1 MENGIYKA
9 IADVLSE
16 VGAVGKDGQNTFDK
30 YRYRSI
36 DAVMNAMHPA
46 MAKHRVF
53 VIPEVLE
60 QSREERGA
68 KSGGVL
74 IYSIIKVRYTFYAED
89 GSSLTATVIGEGMD
103 KGDKS
108 VNKAMSAAFK
118 YALFQVFCIP
128 TDEFSDSED
137 ESPEARQKPKNKIDE
152 YAKREAQ
159 KAGSNAK
166 KQIDDAAAYKKKL
179 LDKLKKIY
187 KPESL
192 EKLASNYKKEKIDD
206 LSADE
211 LESIVNSIMSKIEEK
226 EKNGSEGTNTC
237 HKAVIPEQK
246 NTDHGA
252 ARG

>member
-9 IADVLSE
+9 IAAVLSD
-16 VGAVGKDGQNTFDK
+16 VGAVGKDGQNAFDK

-46 MAKHRVF
+46 MAKYGVF
-53 VIPEVLE
+53 VMPEVLE
-60 QSREERGA
+60 QSREERG
-68 KSGGVL
+68 SRNGGVL

-166 KQIDDAAAYKKKL
+166 KQIDDATYKKKI
-179 LDKLKKIY
+179 LDKLKKNY
-187 KPESL
+187 SPESL
-192 EKLASNYKKEKIDD
+192 EKIASRYEKEKIDD
-206 LSADE
+206 LSVDE
-211 LESIVNSIMSKIEEK
+211 LKNLVENIMSKIEEK
-226 EKNGSEGTNTC
+226 GKIDSKKEEK
-237 HKAVIPEQK
+237 K
-246 NTDHGA
+246 NE
-252 ARG
+252 

>member
-9 IADVLSE
+9 IAAVLSD
-16 VGAVGKDGQNTFDK
+16 VGAVGKDGQNAFDK

-46 MAKHRVF
+46 MAKYGVF
-53 VIPEVLE
+53 VMPEVLE
-60 QSREERGA
+60 QSREERG
-68 KSGGVL
+68 SRNGGVL
-74 IYSIIKVRYTFYAED
+74 IYSVIKVRYTFYAED

-166 KQIDDAAAYKKKL
+166 KQIDDAAYKKKI
-179 LDKLKKIY
+179 LDKLKKNY
-187 KPESL
+187 SPENL
-192 EKLASNYKKEKIDD
+192 GKIASRYEKEKIDD
-206 LSADE
+206 LSVDE
-211 LESIVNSIMSKIEEK
+211 LKNLVENIMSKIEEK
-226 EKNGSEGTNTC
+226 GKIDSKKEEKKSE
-237 HKAVIPEQK
+237 
-246 NTDHGA
+246 
-252 ARG
+252 

>member
-16 VGAVGKDGQNTFDK
+16 VGAVGKDGQNAFDK

-46 MAKHRVF
+46 MAKYGVF
-53 VIPEVLE
+53 VMPEVLE
-60 QSREERGA
+60 QSREERG
-68 KSGGVL
+68 SRNGGVL

-166 KQIDDAAAYKKKL
+166 KQIDDAAYKKKI
-179 LDKLKKIY
+179 LDKLKKNY
-187 KPESL
+187 SPENL
-192 EKLASNYKKEKIDD
+192 GKIASRYEKEKIDD
-206 LSADE
+206 LSVDE
-211 LESIVNSIMSKIEEK
+211 LKNLVENIMSKIEEK
-226 EKNGSEGTNTC
+226 GKIDSKKEEKKSE
-237 HKAVIPEQK
+237 
-246 NTDHGA
+246 
-252 ARG
+252 

>member
-16 VGAVGKDGQNTFDK
+16 VGAVGKDGQNAFDK

-46 MAKHRVF
+46 MAKYGVF
-53 VIPEVLE
+53 VMPEVLE
-60 QSREERGA
+60 QSREERG
-68 KSGGVL
+68 SRNGGVL

-166 KQIDDAAAYKKKL
+166 KQIDDAAYKKKI
-179 LDKLKKIY
+179 LDKLKKNY
-187 KPESL
+187 SPENL
-192 EKLASNYKKEKIDD
+192 GKIASRYEKEKIDD
-206 LSADE
+206 LSVDE
-211 LESIVNSIMSKIEEK
+211 LKNLVENIMSKIEEK
-226 EKNGSEGTNTC
+226 GKIYSKKEEKKSE
-237 HKAVIPEQK
+237 
-246 NTDHGA
+246 
-252 ARG
+252 

>member
-16 VGAVGKDGQNTFDK
+16 VGAVGKDGQNAFDK

-46 MAKHRVF
+46 MAKYGVF
-53 VIPEVLE
+53 VMPEVLE
-60 QSREERGA
+60 QSREERG
-68 KSGGVL
+68 SRNGGVL

-166 KQIDDAAAYKKKL
+166 KQIDDAAYKKKI
-179 LDKLKKIY
+179 LDKLKKNY
-187 KPESL
+187 SPENL
-192 EKLASNYKKEKIDD
+192 GKIASSYEKEKIDD
-206 LSADE
+206 LSVDE
-211 LESIVNSIMSKIEEK
+211 LKNLVENIMSKIEEK
-226 EKNGSEGTNTC
+226 GKIDSKKEEKKSE
-237 HKAVIPEQK
+237 
-246 NTDHGA
+246 
-252 ARG
+252 

>member
-9 IADVLSE
+9 IAAVLSD
-16 VGAVGKDGQNTFDK
+16 VGAVGKDGQNAFDK

-46 MAKHRVF
+46 MAKYGVF
-53 VIPEVLE
+53 VMPEVLE
-60 QSREERGA
+60 QSREERGSR
-68 KSGGVL
+68 SGGVL
-74 IYSIIKVRYTFYAED
+74 IYSVIKVRYTFYAED

-166 KQIDDAAAYKKKL
+166 KQIDDAAYKKKI
-179 LDKLKKIY
+179 LDKLKKNY
-187 KPESL
+187 SPENL
-192 EKLASNYKKEKIDD
+192 GKIASRYEKEKIDD
-206 LSADE
+206 LSVDE
-211 LESIVNSIMSKIEEK
+211 LKNLVENIMSKIEEK
-226 EKNGSEGTNTC
+226 GKIDSKKEEKKSE
-237 HKAVIPEQK
+237 
-246 NTDHGA
+246 
-252 ARG
+252 

>member
-16 VGAVGKDGQNTFDK
+16 VGAVGKDGQNAFDK

-46 MAKHRVF
+46 MAKYGVF
-53 VIPEVLE
+53 VMPEVLE
-60 QSREERGA
+60 QSREEQESRN
-68 KSGGVL
+68 GGVL

-166 KQIDDAAAYKKKL
+166 KQIDDAAYKKKI
-179 LDKLKKIY
+179 LDKLKKNY
-187 KPESL
+187 SPENL
-192 EKLASNYKKEKIDD
+192 GKIASRYEKEKIDD
-206 LSADE
+206 LSVDE
-211 LESIVNSIMSKIEEK
+211 LKNLVENIMSKIEEK
-226 EKNGSEGTNTC
+226 GKIDSKKEEKKSE
-237 HKAVIPEQK
+237 
-246 NTDHGA
+246 
-252 ARG
+252 

>member
-9 IADVLSE
+9 IAAVLSD
-16 VGAVGKDGQNTFDK
+16 VGAVGKDGQNAFDK

-46 MAKHRVF
+46 MAKYGVF
-53 VIPEVLE
+53 VMPEVLE
-60 QSREERGA
+60 QSREERG
-68 KSGGVL
+68 SRNGGVL
-74 IYSIIKVRYTFYAED
+74 IYSVIKVRYTFYAED

-166 KQIDDAAAYKKKL
+166 KQIDDAAYKKKI
-179 LDKLKKIY
+179 LDKLKKNY
-187 KPESL
+187 SPESL
-192 EKLASNYKKEKIDD
+192 EKIASRYEKEKIDD
-206 LSADE
+206 LTVEE
-211 LESIVNSIMSKIEEK
+211 LKNLVENIMSKIEEK
-226 EKNGSEGTNTC
+226 GKIDSKKEEKKSE
-237 HKAVIPEQK
+237 
-246 NTDHGA
+246 
-252 ARG
+252 

>member
-9 IADVLSE
+9 IAAVLSD
-16 VGAVGKDGQNTFDK
+16 VGAVGKDGQNAFDK

-46 MAKHRVF
+46 MAKYGVF
-53 VIPEVLE
+53 VMPEVLE
-60 QSREERGA
+60 QSREERE
-68 KSGGVL
+68 SRNGGVL

-166 KQIDDAAAYKKKL
+166 KQIDDAAYKKKI
-179 LDKLKKIY
+179 LDKLKKNY
-187 KPESL
+187 SPESL
-192 EKLASNYKKEKIDD
+192 EKIASRYEKEKIDD
-206 LSADE
+206 LSVDE
-211 LESIVNSIMSKIEEK
+211 LKNLVENIMSKIEEK
-226 EKNGSEGTNTC
+226 GKIDSKKEEKKSE
-237 HKAVIPEQK
+237 
-246 NTDHGA
+246 
-252 ARG
+252 

>member
-9 IADVLSE
+9 IAAVLSD
-16 VGAVGKDGQNTFDK
+16 VGAVGKDGQNAFDK

-46 MAKHRVF
+46 MAKYGVF
-53 VIPEVLE
+53 VMPEVLE
-60 QSREERGA
+60 QSREERG
-68 KSGGVL
+68 SRNGGVL

-166 KQIDDAAAYKKKL
+166 KQIDDAAYKKKI
-179 LDKLKKIY
+179 LDKLKKNY
-187 KPESL
+187 SPENL
-192 EKLASNYKKEKIDD
+192 GKIASRYEKEKIDD
-206 LSADE
+206 LSVDE
-211 LESIVNSIMSKIEEK
+211 LKNLVENIMSKIEEK
-226 EKNGSEGTNTC
+226 GKIDSKKEEKKSE
-237 HKAVIPEQK
+237 
-246 NTDHGA
+246 
-252 ARG
+252 

>member
-16 VGAVGKDGQNTFDK
+16 VGAVGKDGQNAFDK

-46 MAKHRVF
+46 MAKYGVF
-53 VIPEVLE
+53 VMPEVLE
-60 QSREERGA
+60 QSREERG
-68 KSGGVL
+68 SRNGGVL

-128 TDEFSDSED
+128 TDEFTDSED

-166 KQIDDAAAYKKKL
+166 KQIDDAAYKKKI
-179 LDKLKKIY
+179 LDKLKKNY
-187 KPESL
+187 SPENL
-192 EKLASNYKKEKIDD
+192 GKIASRYEKEKIDD
-206 LSADE
+206 LSVDE
-211 LESIVNSIMSKIEEK
+211 LKNLVENIMSKIEEK
-226 EKNGSEGTNTC
+226 GKIDSKKEEKKSE
-237 HKAVIPEQK
+237 
-246 NTDHGA
+246 
-252 ARG
+252 

>member
-9 IADVLSE
+9 IAAVLSD
-16 VGAVGKDGQNTFDK
+16 VGAVGKDGQNAFDK

-46 MAKHRVF
+46 MAKHGVF

-166 KQIDDAAAYKKKL
+166 KQIDDAAAYKNKL
-179 LDKLKKIY
+179 LDKFKKTY
-187 KPESL
+187 SPESL
-192 EKLASNYKKEKIDD
+192 VKFASRYEKEKIDD
-206 LSADE
+206 LSVDE
-211 LESIVNSIMSKIEEK
+211 LESIVNDIMSKIEEK
-226 EKNGSEGTNTC
+226 SDSKKEEKED
-237 HKAVIPEQK
+237 E
-246 NTDHGA
+246 
-252 ARG
+252 

>member
-9 IADVLSE
+9 IAAVLSD
-16 VGAVGKDGQNTFDK
+16 VGAVGKDGQNAFDK

-46 MAKHRVF
+46 MAKYGVF
-53 VIPEVLE
+53 VMPEVLE
-60 QSREERGA
+60 QSREERGSR
-68 KSGGVL
+68 SGGVL

-166 KQIDDAAAYKKKL
+166 KQIDDAAYKKKI
-179 LDKLKKIY
+179 LDKLKKKYSQENLGKI
-187 KPESL
+187 
-192 EKLASNYKKEKIDD
+192 ASRYEKEKIDD
-206 LSADE
+206 LSVDE
-211 LESIVNSIMSKIEEK
+211 LKNLVENIMSKIEENGKIDSKK
-226 EKNGSEGTNTC
+226 EEKKSE
-237 HKAVIPEQK
+237 
-246 NTDHGA
+246 
-252 ARG
+252 

>member
-9 IADVLSE
+9 ISAVLSD
-16 VGAVGKDGQNTFDK
+16 VGAVGKDGQNAFDK

-46 MAKHRVF
+46 MAKYGVF
-53 VIPEVLE
+53 VMPEVLE
-60 QSREERGA
+60 QSREERG
-68 KSGGVL
+68 SRNGGVL

-166 KQIDDAAAYKKKL
+166 KQIDDAAYKKKI
-179 LDKLKKIY
+179 LDKLKKNY
-187 KPESL
+187 SPENL
-192 EKLASNYKKEKIDD
+192 GKIASRYEKEKIDD
-206 LSADE
+206 LSVDE
-211 LESIVNSIMSKIEEK
+211 LKNLVENIMSKIEEK
-226 EKNGSEGTNTC
+226 GKIDSKKEEKKSE
-237 HKAVIPEQK
+237 
-246 NTDHGA
+246 
-252 ARG
+252 

>member
-9 IADVLSE
+9 IADVLSD
-16 VGAVGKDGQNTFDK
+16 VGAVGKDGQNAFDK

-166 KQIDDAAAYKKKL
+166 KQIDDAAAYKNKL
-179 LDKLKKIY
+179 LDKFKKTY
-187 KPESL
+187 SPESL
-192 EKLASNYKKEKIDD
+192 VKFASRYEKEKIDD
-206 LSADE
+206 LSVDE
-211 LESIVNSIMSKIEEK
+211 LESIVNDIMSKIEEK
-226 EKNGSEGTNTC
+226 SDSKKEEKKSE
-237 HKAVIPEQK
+237 
-246 NTDHGA
+246 
-252 ARG
+252 

>member
-9 IADVLSE
+9 IAAVLSD
-16 VGAVGKDGQNTFDK
+16 VGAVGKDGQNAFDK

-46 MAKHRVF
+46 MAKYGVF
-53 VIPEVLE
+53 VMPEVLE
-60 QSREERGA
+60 QSREERGSR
-68 KSGGVL
+68 SGGVL

-166 KQIDDAAAYKKKL
+166 KQIDDAAYKKKI
-179 LDKLKKIY
+179 LDKLKKNY
-187 KPESL
+187 SPESL
-192 EKLASNYKKEKIDD
+192 EKIASRYEKEKIDD
-206 LSADE
+206 LSVDE
-211 LESIVNSIMSKIEEK
+211 LKNLVENIMSKIEEK
-226 EKNGSEGTNTC
+226 GKIDSKKEEK
-237 HKAVIPEQK
+237 K
-246 NTDHGA
+246 NE
-252 ARG
+252 

>member
-1 MENGIYKA
+1 MENGIYRA
-9 IADVLSE
+9 IAAVLSD
-16 VGAVGKDGQNTFDK
+16 VGAVGKDGQNAFDK

-46 MAKHRVF
+46 MAKYGVF
-53 VIPEVLE
+53 VMPEVLE
-60 QSREERGA
+60 QSREERG
-68 KSGGVL
+68 SRNGGVL

-166 KQIDDAAAYKKKL
+166 KQIDDAAYKKKI
-179 LDKLKKIY
+179 LDKLKKNY
-187 KPESL
+187 SPESL
-192 EKLASNYKKEKIDD
+192 EKIASRYEKEKIDD
-206 LSADE
+206 LTVEE
-211 LESIVNSIMSKIEEK
+211 LKNLVENIMSKIEEK
-226 EKNGSEGTNTC
+226 GKIDSKKEEKKSE
-237 HKAVIPEQK
+237 
-246 NTDHGA
+246 
-252 ARG
+252 

>member
-16 VGAVGKDGQNTFDK
+16 VGAVGKDGQNAFDK

-46 MAKHRVF
+46 MAKYGVF
-53 VIPEVLE
+53 VMPEVLE
-60 QSREERGA
+60 QSREERG
-68 KSGGVL
+68 SRNGGVL

-137 ESPEARQKPKNKIDE
+137 ESQEARQKPKNKIDE

-166 KQIDDAAAYKKKL
+166 KQIDDAAYKKKI
-179 LDKLKKIY
+179 LDKLKKNY
-187 KPESL
+187 SPENL
-192 EKLASNYKKEKIDD
+192 GKIASRYEKEKIDD
-206 LSADE
+206 LSVDE
-211 LESIVNSIMSKIEEK
+211 LKNLVENIMSKIEEK
-226 EKNGSEGTNTC
+226 GKIDSKKEEKKSE
-237 HKAVIPEQK
+237 
-246 NTDHGA
+246 
-252 ARG
+252 

>member
-9 IADVLSE
+9 IAAILSD
-16 VGAVGKDGQNTFDK
+16 VGAVGKDGQNAFDK

-46 MAKHRVF
+46 MAKYGVF
-53 VIPEVLE
+53 VMPEVLE
-60 QSREERGA
+60 QSREERG
-68 KSGGVL
+68 SRNGGVL

-166 KQIDDAAAYKKKL
+166 KQIDDAAYKKKI
-179 LDKLKKIY
+179 LDKLKKNY
-187 KPESL
+187 SPESL
-192 EKLASNYKKEKIDD
+192 KKIASRYEKEKIDD
-206 LSADE
+206 LTVEE
-211 LESIVNSIMSKIEEK
+211 LKNLVENIMSKIEEK
-226 EKNGSEGTNTC
+226 GKIDSKKEEKKSE
-237 HKAVIPEQK
+237 
-246 NTDHGA
+246 
-252 ARG
+252 

>member
-16 VGAVGKDGQNTFDK
+16 VGAVGKDGQNAFDK

-36 DAVMNAMHPA
+36 DAVTNAMHPA
-46 MAKHRVF
+46 MAKYGVF
-53 VIPEVLE
+53 VMPEVLE
-60 QSREERGA
+60 QSREERG
-68 KSGGVL
+68 SRNGGVL

-166 KQIDDAAAYKKKL
+166 KQIDDAAYKKKI
-179 LDKLKKIY
+179 LDKLKKNY
-187 KPESL
+187 SPENL
-192 EKLASNYKKEKIDD
+192 GKIASRYEKEKIDD
-206 LSADE
+206 LSVDE
-211 LESIVNSIMSKIEEK
+211 LKNLVENIMSKIEEK
-226 EKNGSEGTNTC
+226 GKIDSKKEEKKSE
-237 HKAVIPEQK
+237 
-246 NTDHGA
+246 
-252 ARG
+252 

>member
-9 IADVLSE
+9 LAAVLSD
-16 VGAVGKDGQNTFDK
+16 VGAVGKDGQNAFDK

-46 MAKHRVF
+46 MAKYGVF
-53 VIPEVLE
+53 VMPEVLE
-60 QSREERGA
+60 QSREERG
-68 KSGGVL
+68 SRNGGVL
-74 IYSIIKVRYTFYAED
+74 IYSIIKVKYTFYAED

-166 KQIDDAAAYKKKL
+166 KQIDDAEYKKKM
-179 LDKLKKIY
+179 LDKLKKKY
-187 KPESL
+187 SPEGL
-192 EKLASNYKKEKIDD
+192 EKIASHYEKEKIDD
-206 LSADE
+206 LSVDE
-211 LESIVNSIMSKIEEK
+211 LKNLVENIMSKIEEK
-226 EKNGSEGTNTC
+226 GKIDSKKEEKKSE
-237 HKAVIPEQK
+237 
-246 NTDHGA
+246 
-252 ARG
+252 

>member
-9 IADVLSE
+9 IAAVLSD
-16 VGAVGKDGQNTFDK
+16 VGAVGKDGQNAFDK

-46 MAKHRVF
+46 MAKYGVF
-53 VIPEVLE
+53 VMPEVLE
-60 QSREERGA
+60 QSREERG
-68 KSGGVL
+68 SRNGGVL

-166 KQIDDAAAYKKKL
+166 KQIDDAAYKKKI
-179 LDKLKKIY
+179 LDKLKKNY
-187 KPESL
+187 SPESL
-192 EKLASNYKKEKIDD
+192 EKIASRYEKEKIDD
-206 LSADE
+206 LTVEE
-211 LESIVNSIMSKIEEK
+211 LKNLVENIMSKIEEK
-226 EKNGSEGTNTC
+226 GKIDSKKEEKKSE
-237 HKAVIPEQK
+237 
-246 NTDHGA
+246 
-252 ARG
+252 

>member
-9 IADVLSE
+9 IADVLSD
-16 VGAVGKDGQNTFDK
+16 VGAVGKDGQNAFDK

-68 KSGGVL
+68 KSGGAL

-166 KQIDDAAAYKKKL
+166 KQIDDAEYKKKM
-179 LDKLKKIY
+179 LDKLKKKY
-187 KPESL
+187 NPEGL
-192 EKLASNYKKEKIDD
+192 EKIASHYEKEKIDD
-206 LSADE
+206 LSVDE
-211 LESIVNSIMSKIEEK
+211 LKNLVENIMSKIEEK
-226 EKNGSEGTNTC
+226 GKIDSKKEEKKSE
-237 HKAVIPEQK
+237 
-246 NTDHGA
+246 
-252 ARG
+252 

>member
-9 IADVLSE
+9 IAAVLSD
-16 VGAVGKDGQNTFDK
+16 VGAVGKDGQNAFDK

-46 MAKHRVF
+46 MAKYGVF
-53 VIPEVLE
+53 VMPEVLE
-60 QSREERGA
+60 QSREERG
-68 KSGGVL
+68 SRNGGVL
-74 IYSIIKVRYTFYAED
+74 IYSIIKVKYTFYAED

-103 KGDKS
+103 RGDKS

-166 KQIDDAAAYKKKL
+166 KQIDDAEYKKKM
-179 LDKLKKIY
+179 LDKLKKKY
-187 KPESL
+187 SPEGL
-192 EKLASNYKKEKIDD
+192 EKIASHYEKEKIDD
-206 LSADE
+206 LSVDE
-211 LESIVNSIMSKIEEK
+211 LKNLVENIMSKIEEK
-226 EKNGSEGTNTC
+226 GKIDSKKEEKKSE
-237 HKAVIPEQK
+237 
-246 NTDHGA
+246 
-252 ARG
+252 

>member
-1 MENGIYKA
+1 MESGIYKA
-9 IADVLSE
+9 IAAVLSD
-16 VGAVGKDGQNTFDK
+16 VGAVGKDGQNAFDK

-46 MAKHRVF
+46 MAKYGVF
-53 VIPEVLE
+53 VMPEVLE
-60 QSREERGA
+60 QSREERGSR
-68 KSGGVL
+68 SGGVL

-166 KQIDDAAAYKKKL
+166 KQIDDAAYKKKI
-179 LDKLKKIY
+179 LDKLKKNY
-187 KPESL
+187 SPESL
-192 EKLASNYKKEKIDD
+192 EKIASRYEKEKIDD
-206 LSADE
+206 LTVEE
-211 LESIVNSIMSKIEEK
+211 LKNLVENIMSKIEEK
-226 EKNGSEGTNTC
+226 GKIDSKKEEKKSE
-237 HKAVIPEQK
+237 
-246 NTDHGA
+246 
-252 ARG
+252 

>member
-1 MENGIYKA
+1 MENGIYRA
-9 IADVLSE
+9 IAAVLSD
-16 VGAVGKDGQNTFDK
+16 VGAVGKDGQNAFDK

-46 MAKHRVF
+46 MAKYGVF
-53 VIPEVLE
+53 VMPEVLE
-60 QSREERGA
+60 QSREERG
-68 KSGGVL
+68 SRNGGVL

-166 KQIDDAAAYKKKL
+166 KQIDDAAYKKKI
-179 LDKLKKIY
+179 LDKLKKNY
-187 KPESL
+187 SPENL
-192 EKLASNYKKEKIDD
+192 GKIASRYEKEKIDD
-206 LSADE
+206 LSVDE
-211 LESIVNSIMSKIEEK
+211 LKNLVENIMSKIEEK
-226 EKNGSEGTNTC
+226 GKIDSKKEEKKSE
-237 HKAVIPEQK
+237 
-246 NTDHGA
+246 
-252 ARG
+252 